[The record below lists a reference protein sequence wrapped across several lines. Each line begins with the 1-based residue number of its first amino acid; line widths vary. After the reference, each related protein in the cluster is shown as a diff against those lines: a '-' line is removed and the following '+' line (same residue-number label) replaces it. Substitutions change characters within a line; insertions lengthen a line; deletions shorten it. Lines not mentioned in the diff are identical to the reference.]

1 MGLRKMAK
9 KKSLKDIMTLLEA
22 GRKEIT
28 LLQEKQGRIFDLII
42 LNLGLDTDLI
52 PVDLEINRNLEPRVW
67 DFMYNDFGDAKELAK
82 MIREKK

>member
-1 MGLRKMAK
+1 
-9 KKSLKDIMTLLEA
+9 MTLLEA